1 VRRSAPGG
9 VRILLPQDLAHE
21 PDRRLVLEAVDADV
35 VDDGE
40 QQREEAA
47 LQEELEEGVLRQ
59 PADVREH
66 AV

>member
-21 PDRRLVLEAVDADV
+21 PDRRLVLEVDADV